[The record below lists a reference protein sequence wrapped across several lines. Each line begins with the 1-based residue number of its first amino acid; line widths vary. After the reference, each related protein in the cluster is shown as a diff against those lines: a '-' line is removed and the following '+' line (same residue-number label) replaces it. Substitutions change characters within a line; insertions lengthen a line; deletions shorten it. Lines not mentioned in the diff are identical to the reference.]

1 MLRQFGHP
9 GWSGPALGSGVRGE
23 AAAAWGAAPSRVG
36 LCVRGTC
43 QLSSAE
49 GLECPAPRTH
59 KRLLSEPV
67 QGPSRPHGRSPEQV
81 AQDPSVLRAHG
92 LQELQREWP
101 RGLPGRAGPRGPGR
115 GGGQSTVLLGAPC
128 PGLLRCPSGSCPFW
142 AGPRGAWPGCACP
155 LQDLPC
161 PPLRLVP
168 SSSLSPGLGGLQTG
182 PQATST
188 QIFVTH
194 RCLGPP
200 PGSRKPGWPAV
211 WAPPAPRNSGATPT
225 RPHPAG
231 PTHARV
237 RPVHSPSPQPPRWG
251 EVPMHVGQLRHRPRS
266 PRWELGWSA
275 PSDSGALAL
284 GHWQPPQRA
293 GGPAPR

>member
-1 MLRQFGHP
+1 M
-9 GWSGPALGSGVRGE
+9 
-23 AAAAWGAAPSRVG
+23 
-36 LCVRGTC
+36 
-43 QLSSAE
+43 
-49 GLECPAPRTH
+49 
-59 KRLLSEPV
+59 
-67 QGPSRPHGRSPEQV
+67 
-81 AQDPSVLRAHG
+81 LRAHG

-128 PGLLRCPSGSCPFW
+128 PGLLRCLSGPCPFW

-155 LQDLPC
+155 LQDRPC

-211 WAPPAPRNSGATPT
+211 WAPPAPRDSGAAPT
-225 RPHPAG
+225 CPHPAG
-231 PTHARV
+231 PTHAHV
-237 RPVHSPSPQPPRWG
+237 RPVHSPSPQPPRG
-251 EVPMHVGQLRHRPRS
+251 GGGSHARGAAEAQTPRS

-275 PSDSGALAL
+275 PSDSRALAL

-293 GGPAPR
+293 GGPCAPLTAPLSRRAPCCSSTPGGPPSRPCPARPSPAGASGECPAPPGTAPPAGAPRVQQE